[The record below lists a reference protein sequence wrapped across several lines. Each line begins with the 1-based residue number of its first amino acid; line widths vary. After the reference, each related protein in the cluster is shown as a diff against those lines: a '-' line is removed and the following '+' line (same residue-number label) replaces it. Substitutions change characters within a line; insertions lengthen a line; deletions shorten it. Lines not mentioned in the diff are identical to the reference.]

1 MIMADHAAGVRANSH
16 GHSGNMVAG
25 GWRSSGS
32 TVGCECRGT
41 PLVQSFDW
49 PTVAVA
55 VAAVPFLKAPSRHS
69 HSCRLAP
76 GENLIFADRAVAASH
91 GRILLGGTALEA
103 WLRCGPVHLSIVLSV
118 GWCVGVRHLCIL
130 PWVCVLCMLFGL
142 SVVIGDGALYI
153 KRGETLFQ

>member
-1 MIMADHAAGVRANSH
+1 M
-16 GHSGNMVAG
+16 
-25 GWRSSGS
+25 
-32 TVGCECRGT
+32 GCGRRGT
-41 PLVQSFDW
+41 PLAQSFDW

-76 GENLIFADRAVAASH
+76 GENLIFADRAVAAIH

-103 WLRCGPVHLSIVLSV
+103 WLRCCPVHLSIVLSV

-130 PWVCVLCMLFGL
+130 SWVCVVSCYLGRLYA
-142 SVVIGDGALYI
+142 SVALYI
-153 KRGETLFQ
+153 K